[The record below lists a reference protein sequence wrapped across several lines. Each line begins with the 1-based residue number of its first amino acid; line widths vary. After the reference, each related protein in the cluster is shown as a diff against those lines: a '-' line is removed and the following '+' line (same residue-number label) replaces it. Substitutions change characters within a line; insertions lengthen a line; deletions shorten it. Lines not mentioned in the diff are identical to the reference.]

1 MKKII
6 VILFFGLLIAQNNE
20 INSLSE
26 HLKPFE
32 RYLGKTFKGE
42 FSIDKMVFNAL
53 SYCSNS
59 TNKIANLKFDNGVI
73 RASE

>member
-26 HLKPFE
+26 HNLVAPYRFA
-32 RYLGKTFKGE
+32 GE
-42 FSIDKMVFNAL
+42 AAL
-53 SYCSNS
+53 SV
-59 TNKIANLKFDNGVI
+59 DNAQI
-73 RASE
+73 LLTP